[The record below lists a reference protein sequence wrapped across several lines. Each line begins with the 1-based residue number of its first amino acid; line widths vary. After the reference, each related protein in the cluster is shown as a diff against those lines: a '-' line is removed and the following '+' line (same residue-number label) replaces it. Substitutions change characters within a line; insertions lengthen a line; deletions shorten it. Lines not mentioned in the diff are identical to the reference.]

1 MQITRPRA
9 VLLAV
14 SILLLGT
21 FILTRRGTAAS
32 SSAQDDD
39 EFAAALAAVA
49 SVDAYVASC
58 KAAKERYGYSLDG
71 DVSVVRPWLA
81 IGGRPDAK
89 LMEWR
94 DGDRRITHIVNAL
107 EREEEPEVSEAYG
120 DNILKLNLKDDGDD
134 ARFAELLPDV
144 VAFVRQARAADP
156 NAVVYVHCKSG
167 VNRAPSL
174 AMALLIAQRATFVEA
189 LAAVRAARPSCRPKY
204 VKAVAMYEDRELGR
218 STAPA
223 LRDGV
228 DSAGF
233 CDLYYGLKEDYS
245 GGGDASGER
254 WRSGLAHGGV
264 PASETSCLSGKCSS
278 TSSAA
283 FALQTNHSMQ
293 TTQNGMLVVGSRHLF
308 TALQAF
314 GGHVAFAELPD
325 WDKHL
330 GQKKISS
337 MQPLLDYAMPLLQQY
352 ISEMNPLWLVVH
364 SKGVSVACELAR
376 LNLWRGRTLISAPII
391 NPSEAL
397 AEDDYEG
404 MAHLLNE
411 SARIDFAVGMDEQDL
426 IMEAGLKAV
435 ALRHGWQVHM
445 FYGGHWWYSDQRN
458 RMRLGKIL
466 TRLEAA

>member
-21 FILTRRGTAAS
+21 FILTRRGAGAS

-39 EFAAALAAVA
+39 ELTAARAAVA

-81 IGGRPDAK
+81 IGGRPDAT
-89 LMEWR
+89 LTEWR
-94 DGDRRITHIVNAL
+94 HDNRRITHVVNAL
-107 EREEEPEVSEAYG
+107 ERDEEPAVAEAYG

-134 ARFAELLPDV
+134 QRFAALVPEV
-144 VAFVRQARAADP
+144 AAFVRRARAADP

-174 AMALLIAQRATFVEA
+174 AMALLISLDRATFVEA

-204 VKAVAMYEDRELGR
+204 VQAVATYEDRELGR

-245 GGGDASGER
+245 GSDAAGER
-254 WRSGLAHGGV
+254 WRSEHA
-264 PASETSCLSGKCSS
+264 K
-278 TSSAA
+278 
-283 FALQTNHSMQ
+283 
-293 TTQNGMLVVGSRHLF
+293 
-308 TALQAF
+308 
-314 GGHVAFAELPD
+314 
-325 WDKHL
+325 
-330 GQKKISS
+330 
-337 MQPLLDYAMPLLQQY
+337 
-352 ISEMNPLWLVVH
+352 
-364 SKGVSVACELAR
+364 
-376 LNLWRGRTLISAPII
+376 
-391 NPSEAL
+391 
-397 AEDDYEG
+397 
-404 MAHLLNE
+404 
-411 SARIDFAVGMDEQDL
+411 
-426 IMEAGLKAV
+426 
-435 ALRHGWQVHM
+435 
-445 FYGGHWWYSDQRN
+445 
-458 RMRLGKIL
+458 
-466 TRLEAA
+466 